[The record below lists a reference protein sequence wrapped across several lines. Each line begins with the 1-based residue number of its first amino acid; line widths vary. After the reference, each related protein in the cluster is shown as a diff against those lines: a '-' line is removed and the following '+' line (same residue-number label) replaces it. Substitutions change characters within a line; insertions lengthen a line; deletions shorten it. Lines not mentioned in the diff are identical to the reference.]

1 MSNLDELY
9 QYKNTL
15 MELLC
20 SDPAVVA
27 LVMGSEEAECPNREM
42 PYSSV
47 YPYNHV
53 PEITKEA
60 KTYICFDVEI
70 RRVPNKT
77 ILYPDVYVWAFCHES
92 LMRLAGGG
100 GVRPDKLVC
109 EIHHVLSGS
118 HHSGS
123 PGNRPTGDFLGWSL
137 GAGPLELA
145 GLSSVSPIDYHWGKL
160 LHYTTVDFNRPSAS
174 CGDLRAGRRGR
185 YG

>member
-9 QYKNTL
+9 AYKNTL

-20 SDPAVVA
+20 GDPAIVK
-27 LVMGSEEAECPNREM
+27 LVMDSDETECPNREM
-42 PYSSV
+42 PYSRIF
-47 YPYNHV
+47 PYNHI

-60 KTYICFDVEI
+60 MVYVCYDIEI

-77 ILYPDVYVWAFCHES
+77 ILYPWAFCHAS

-118 HHSGS
+118 
-123 PGNRPTGDFLGWSL
+123 PCL

>member
-1 MSNLDELY
+1 MSNLNELY
-9 QYKNTL
+9 AYKNTL

-20 SDPAVVA
+20 SDPAIVA
-27 LVMGSEEAECPNREM
+27 LVMDSEEADCPNKAM
-42 PYSSV
+42 PYSRIF
-47 YPYNHV
+47 PYNHIPDV
-53 PEITKEA
+53 TKEA
-60 KTYICFDVEI
+60 MTYVCFDVEI
-70 RRVPNKT
+70 KRVPNKT
-77 ILYPDVYVWAFCHES
+77 ILYPDVYVWAFCHKS

-118 HHSGS
+118 
-123 PGNRPTGDFLGWSL
+123 PCL

-145 GLSSVSPIDYHWGKL
+145 GLSSVSPIDGHWGKL

-174 CGDLRAGRRGR
+174 YESLRAGRRGR

>member
-9 QYKNTL
+9 AYKNTL

-27 LVMGSEEAECPNREM
+27 LVMGSEEAECPNRDM
-42 PYSSV
+42 PYSHIFPFN
-47 YPYNHV
+47 YV

-60 KTYICFDVEI
+60 MVYVCYDVEI

-77 ILYPDVYVWAFCHES
+77 ILYPDVYVWAFCHTS
-92 LMRLAGGG
+92 LMRLPEGG
-100 GVRPDKLVC
+100 GVRPDKLIC

-118 HHSGS
+118 
-123 PGNRPTGDFLGWSL
+123 PCL
-137 GAGPLELA
+137 GAGPLELM
-145 GLSSVSPIDYHWGKL
+145 GLSSVSPIDHHWGKL
-160 LHYTTVDFNRPSAS
+160 LHYATVDFNRPSAS
-174 CGDLRAGRRGR
+174 YDQLRGGRRGR